1 MSSLSGA
8 RPRGGGTPNDVGN
21 RLGHRRRIIGFDE
34 QPVNVVVHRFRNAAH
49 ARSNDRPLSGH
60 GLEQHDR
67 KGVGTGRND
76 DDVDVIEKR
85 IDVDVTHEVDSRGET
100 ETRGLSS

>member
-1 MSSLSGA
+1 MVWSN
-8 RPRGGGTPNDVGN
+8 T
-21 RLGHRRRIIGFDE
+21 IGRASE
-34 QPVNVVVHRFRNAAH
+34 R
-49 ARSNDRPLSGH
+49 
-60 GLEQHDR
+60 
-67 KGVGTGRND
+67 GRND